1 MTDPRAR
8 DLARVLAS
16 LCEGGMYS
24 HLFNGANNVNFENDF
39 VVLELDG
46 LNEQK
51 QLRSVILLQMQMN
64 IQAVMYKKE
73 NRGRRKFVILDE
85 AWDLLSQGNTAAF

>member
-1 MTDPRAR
+1 M
-8 DLARVLAS
+8 LAS
-16 LCEGGMYS
+16 YAKGGMYS

-73 NRGRRKFVILDE
+73 NRG
-85 AWDLLSQGNTAAF
+85 

>member
-1 MTDPRAR
+1 M
-8 DLARVLAS
+8 
-16 LCEGGMYS
+16 
-24 HLFNGANNVNFENDF
+24 
-39 VVLELDG
+39 VLELDG

-85 AWDLLSQGNTAAF
+85 AWDLLSQEAIPLRFLKQARAGSGSPVAQ